1 MTTNMTR
8 GNIYVTLDGVRG
20 LAAMTVAV
28 LHMPRVFAGL
38 TLPNAHLAVDLFLQ
52 LSGFVIAHAYTKRI
66 AQGMSL
72 ADFMLR
78 RINRLYPMFLV
89 GMLMGLPVAL
99 ASLHNPGSGLS
110 VPWTASSLVCASLQ
124 NFLMLPAVGCGGAA
138 HLFPLN
144 PPMWSVFYELLINLA
159 FFFAVIWRLPRW
171 ALPPLAVA
179 LFWLTIALTID
190 AQRLDV
196 GYGWHQVAEGSSR
209 LLGSFL
215 IGVIVFSFG
224 TVRTREEN
232 WAPLLVFLLV
242 VACLIYQT
250 RSYAIEL
257 VSVLLIFPLLLAI
270 GVRHNPRNSAVKRL
284 CLNLGKLSY
293 PLYVIHKPA
302 YQLIYGAI
310 VKYQPFLVSELGALL
325 GVAILGCISAFAW
338 YLADT
343 YETAAR
349 RFMEQQRQ
357 RWLDVKAETT

>member
-1 MTTNMTR
+1 MTTNMNQ
-8 GNIYVTLDGVRG
+8 GNAYVTLDGMRG

-52 LSGFVIAHAYTKRI
+52 LSGFVIALAYSKRI
-66 AQGMSL
+66 AEGMPL
-72 ADFMLR
+72 TDFMWR

-89 GMLMGLPVAL
+89 GVLMGLPVAL

-110 VPWTASSLVCASLQ
+110 VPWTASSLVCATLQ
-124 NFLMLPAVGCGGAA
+124 NVLMLPAVGCSNAV

-159 FFFAVIWRLPRW
+159 FFFLVIWRLPRW
-171 ALPPLAVA
+171 SLPPLAVA
-179 LFWLTIALTID
+179 LFCLTFLLTMDI
-190 AQRLDV
+190 QKLDV

-209 LLGSFL
+209 LLASFL
-215 IGVIVFSFG
+215 VGVIIFNVG
-224 TVRTREEN
+224 IARNQEEN
-232 WAPLLVFLLV
+232 WTPLLVFGLV
-242 VACLIYQT
+242 GACLIYQT
-250 RSYAIEL
+250 RSYAFEL

-270 GVRHNPRNSAVKRL
+270 AVRRNPKSSALKKL

-310 VKYQPFLVSELGALL
+310 VKYQPALVPELGALL
-325 GVAILGCISAFAW
+325 GVAILGCVSVVAW
-338 YLADT
+338 WLTQT

-349 RFMEQQRQ
+349 RFMEQRRQ
-357 RWLDVKAETT
+357 RSLGVKAETA